1 MSETVRF
8 INVNEAAKLLSSTP
22 KTLYSWVHYKQI
34 PEKVYLKIGRKLI
47 FLENELLQWVL
58 DGAELKKRTNANTN
72 ENTNTNIK
80 IENNNNLGKRR
91 AANNR
96 AYGGNHNPSAKLNLS
111 RKHHK
116 GRLCAVPLGV

>member
-80 IENNNNLGKRR
+80 IENNNNSNI
-91 AANNR
+91 NN
-96 AYGGNHNPSAKLNLS
+96 NKQKSVT
-111 RKHHK
+111 RKINWK
-116 GRLCAVPLGV
+116 GIKNM